1 MAELRDE
8 KLDFW
13 LKNNL
18 NVLLIGPHGV
28 GKTARVLDAFE
39 RAKLRY
45 RYFSAAT
52 MDPWVDFVGIP
63 KEVKDDKGSYL
74 ELVLPKDLRD
84 DNIDALFFDEFNR
97 SHKKVRNAVM
107 ELIQRKSINGRKFH
121 NLRVVWAAINP
132 DDEEEY
138 QVEPLDPAQ
147 KGRFQVKFNVP
158 SEPSKS
164 YFTQKFD
171 GHIAKAAIS
180 WWEELPPEIRK
191 LVDPR
196 SLDHAL
202 DMHRLGGDMKDV
214 LPKACN
220 PAKLVTTL
228 KTGPIGERMKE
239 LFAKND
245 PEEARKFLAIENNY
259 ASALPHLASHKD
271 WYGFFLPTLAPEKL
285 SSLMSSDDKVKKF
298 ILALIANHP
307 DKAAPYR
314 RVIQDILQAGL
325 QKKLVKEIKKVM
337 GSNQLL
343 ASQFGY
349 MTNINAAAPHFNK
362 RSPVKNWSN
371 ELQQY
376 AAWPQTFTPQRLGV
390 YQAIASN
397 IPEQLTPQEAVDTLE
412 LLNKIAMRAW
422 AKSLHN
428 MPKVMGVI
436 NHCID
441 QIHKK
446 TTLSWP
452 EILSNYGSKFDKLL
466 AKINEAKLQDKLFC
480 PVKQP
485 TVADARKML
494 EDLAAQGN
502 PPTPPVAPAQPQSLK
517 EVVLGILK
525 AHKGPLPLW
534 DIVLEVSKMVSAG
547 TYRTSATSLLA
558 VVSQAINNLQKDG
571 DLAATRDTNGKNQY
585 AAV

>member
-28 GKTARVLDAFE
+28 GKTARVKATFE
-39 RAKLRY
+39 RANLKY

-84 DNIDALFFDEFNR
+84 DSIEALFFDEFNR

-107 ELIQRKSINGRKFH
+107 ELIQFKSINGRKFN
-121 NLRVVWAAINP
+121 NLKVVWAAINP

-138 QVEPLDPAQ
+138 QVEALDPAQ

-158 SEPSKS
+158 SEPSKI
-164 YFTQKFD
+164 YFAEKFD
-171 GHIAKAAIS
+171 GATAKAAIS
-180 WWEELPPEIRK
+180 WWEELPPDIRK

-196 SLDHAL
+196 SLDYAL
-202 DMHRLGGDMKDV
+202 EMHRIGGDMKDV

-220 PAKLVTTL
+220 PSKLVTTL
-228 KTGPIGERMKE
+228 KTGPIGERLKD
-239 LFAKND
+239 LFGRRDAD
-245 PEEARKFLAIENNY
+245 ESRKFLAIENNY
-259 ASALPHLASHKD
+259 AAALPHLSGHKD
-271 WYGFFLPTLAPEKL
+271 WYEFFLPIVPPEKL

-298 ILALIANHP
+298 VLTLIANHP

-325 QKKLVKEIKKVM
+325 QKKLVKDIKKVM

-349 MTNINAAAPHFNK
+349 MSNINAAPPHFNK
-362 RSPVKNWSN
+362 RSPVKNWTS

-376 AAWPQTFTPQRLGV
+376 NAWPVQTTPQRISV
-390 YQAIASN
+390 YQAVASN
-397 IPEQLTPQEAVDTLE
+397 IPEQLTPQEAVETLE
-412 LLNKIAMRAW
+412 LLNGLAKRVW

-441 QIHKK
+441 QIQKK

-452 EILSNYGSKFDKLL
+452 EILSNYGSKFNKLL
-466 AKINEAKLQDKLFC
+466 AKVNEAKLQDKLYC

-494 EDLAAQGN
+494 EDLAASGSASRFCN
-502 PPTPPVAPAQPQSLK
+502 PPATLSLK
-517 EVVLGILK
+517 EAVLNIVQNRGPMPLK
-525 AHKGPLPLW
+525 
-534 DIVLEVSKMVSAG
+534 DIVLEVSKMVQAG
-547 TYRTSATSLLA
+547 TYCTSATSLAA
-558 VVSQAINNLQKDG
+558 VTSQAINNLQKDG
-571 DLAATRDTNGKNQY
+571 DLNVTKDSNGKNQY
-585 AAV
+585 ATI

>member
-28 GKTARVLDAFE
+28 GKTARVKATFE
-39 RAKLRY
+39 RAKLKY

-63 KEVKDDKGSYL
+63 KEVKDEKGSYL

-84 DNIDALFFDEFNR
+84 DSIEALFFDEFNR

-107 ELIQRKSINGRKFH
+107 ELIQFKSINGRKFN
-121 NLRVVWAAINP
+121 NLKVVWAAINP
-132 DDEEEY
+132 EDDDGEY

-147 KGRFQVKFNVP
+147 KGRFHIKFNVP

-164 YFTQKFD
+164 YFTDKFD
-171 GHIAKAAIS
+171 GPTAKAAIS
-180 WWEELPPEIRK
+180 WWEEMPPELRK
-191 LVDPR
+191 MVDPR
-196 SLDHAL
+196 SLDYAL
-202 DMHRLGGDMKDV
+202 EINRLGGDMKDV

-220 PAKLVTTL
+220 VSKLVTTL
-228 KTGPIGERMKE
+228 KTGPIGERMKD
-239 LFAKND
+239 LLGRQD
-245 PEEARKFLAIENNY
+245 VEEARKFLAIENNY
-259 ASALPHLASHKD
+259 AAALPHLSSHKD
-271 WYGFFLPTLAPEKL
+271 WYEFFLPVLAPEKL

-298 ILALIANHP
+298 VLTLISNYP

-314 RVIQDILQAGL
+314 RVIQDILQAKL
-325 QKKLVKEIKKVM
+325 NRKLVREIGKIM
-337 GSNQLL
+337 SSNQLL

-349 MTNINAAAPHFNK
+349 MSNGNAAAPYFNK
-362 RSPVKNWSN
+362 RSPVKNWSS

-376 AAWPQTFTPQRLGV
+376 GAWPQQTTPQRIGV

-397 IPEQLTPQEAVDTLE
+397 IPEQLTPQEAVETLE
-412 LLNKIAMRAW
+412 LLNNIAKRVW

-452 EILSNYGSKFDKLL
+452 EILSNYGSKFNKLL
-466 AKINEAKLQDKLFC
+466 AKITEAKLQDKLFC
-480 PVKQP
+480 PTKQP

-494 EDLAAQGN
+494 EDLAAQGV
-502 PPTPPVAPAQPQSLK
+502 PVAAQPVLQQSLK
-517 EVVLGILK
+517 QIVENIIKFNGPIALK
-525 AHKGPLPLW
+525 Q
-534 DIVLEVSKMVSAG
+534 IVNNVMNMVQAG
-547 TYRTSATSLLA
+547 TYRTSANSITA
-558 VVSQAINNLQKDG
+558 VVSQATNNLLKDG
-571 DLAATRDTNGKNQY
+571 IVAATKDSNGKNQY
-585 AAV
+585 TTV